1 MLEKPCEHTEFKKW
15 KQKNSIQFI
24 GFYKL
29 EFYYNVLNTKL
40 SSYKFL
46 E

>member
-1 MLEKPCEHTEFKKW
+1 MLEKPCEHTDFKKW
-15 KQKNSIQFI
+15 KQKSSLQFI

-29 EFYYNVLNTKL
+29 EFFFYVLNPKL